1 MWEVLSSDMQYIILT
16 LDRDIVHM
24 SKKKCIIIRNTDT
37 YDIKPGNLLEL
48 KSHINGKII
57 ILIPIVSEC
66 RG

>member
-1 MWEVLSSDMQYIILT
+1 
-16 LDRDIVHM
+16 M

-37 YDIKPGNLLEL
+37 YKATKPGNLLEL
-48 KSHINGKII
+48 KSHINTGKII